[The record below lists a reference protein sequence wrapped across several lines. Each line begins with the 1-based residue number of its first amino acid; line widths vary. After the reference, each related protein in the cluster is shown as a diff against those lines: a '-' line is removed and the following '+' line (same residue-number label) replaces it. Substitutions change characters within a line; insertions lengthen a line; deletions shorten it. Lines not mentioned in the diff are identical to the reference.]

1 MKTISNH
8 ISQVNI
14 GDKFGSPFKEGGN
27 TIGNLVST
35 GLGIAFVVAGIVLLV
50 SFIMAGFSLISGAG
64 QNNPEKLEKGKQAL
78 TSTVIGFVVVFTAY
92 WIVKLIQQITGVE
105 LLK

>member
-1 MKTISNH
+1 MKYLSEV
-8 ISQVNI
+8 SI
-14 GDKFGSPFKEGGN
+14 GTTFGSPFGSGK
-27 TIGNLVST
+27 TIGDLVSI

-50 SFIMAGFSLISGAG
+50 SFIVAGISLISGAG

-92 WIVKLIQQITGVE
+92 WIVKLIQQVTGVE